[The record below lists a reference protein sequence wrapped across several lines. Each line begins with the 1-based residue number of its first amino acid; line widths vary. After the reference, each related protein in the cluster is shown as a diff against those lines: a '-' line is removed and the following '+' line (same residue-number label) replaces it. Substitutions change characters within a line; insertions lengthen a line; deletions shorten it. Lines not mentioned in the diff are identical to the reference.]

1 MFQRNLE
8 RQSKHA
14 FYVHR
19 LLSKNRAVYEIM
31 WNSTVEPGSSQMTTR
46 RMRISCSI
54 SKATNLLSEY
64 ITLILYPVHEWL
76 RERASLLR
84 QKYVH
89 GLSYYLTQFPV
100 ELSVMCGVPL
110 PDVPLL

>member
-1 MFQRNLE
+1 MTIR
-8 RQSKHA
+8 
-14 FYVHR
+14 R
-19 LLSKNRAVYEIM
+19 L
-31 WNSTVEPGSSQMTTR
+31 
-46 RMRISCSI
+46 RIACCI
-54 SKATNLLSEY
+54 DKATNLLSEY
-64 ITLILYPVHEWL
+64 ITIILYPVHEWL

-84 QKYVH
+84 H